1 MTTLQKLV
9 KYLAIG
15 FAIFLCLVIINTIIR
30 GVQITTDSFDFIN
43 NKKDEPTE
51 VENYSN
57 YIKYD
62 GDITYL
68 DVDVNASNLII
79 KTGDE
84 LAVKTENKNIKISN
98 ENSKLKI
105 IDKSKKIVN
114 NKVKDLVVTIPEDMF
129 FERVN
134 ISTGAGKVSINGI
147 NADSLEME
155 LGAGKVEIENIYS
168 DNTKIETG
176 AGNVEIKNS
185 SLNDLD
191 LELGVGE
198 INISAYITGNSSIES
213 GIGALNLNLL
223 DSSSMYKFDFEK
235 GLGEITVNG
244 EKITGNKVIGDGD
257 NYIKVR
263 GGIGSIKINATE

>member
-1 MTTLQKLV
+1 MTTLQKV
-9 KYLAIG
+9 IKYLAIG
-15 FAIFLCLVIINTIIR
+15 FAIFLCLIIINAIIS
-30 GVQITTDSFDFIN
+30 GVQIVTDGFDFIN
-43 NKKDEPTE
+43 NKKDEHTE

-57 YIKYD
+57 YIKNN
-62 GDITYL
+62 GDVTYL

-84 LAVKTENKNIKISN
+84 LAVKIEDKNIKISN

-129 FERVN
+129 FEKVN
-134 ISTGAGKVSINGI
+134 ISTGAGKVSISGI
-147 NADSLEME
+147 NTDSLEME
-155 LGAGKVEIENIYS
+155 LGAGKVEIGNIYS
-168 DNTKIETG
+168 DNAKIETG

-213 GIGALNLNLL
+213 GIGSLNLNLL
-223 DSSSMYKFDFEK
+223 DSSSMYKFDLEK
-235 GLGEITVNG
+235 G
-244 EKITGNKVIGDGD
+244 
-257 NYIKVR
+257 
-263 GGIGSIKINATE
+263 